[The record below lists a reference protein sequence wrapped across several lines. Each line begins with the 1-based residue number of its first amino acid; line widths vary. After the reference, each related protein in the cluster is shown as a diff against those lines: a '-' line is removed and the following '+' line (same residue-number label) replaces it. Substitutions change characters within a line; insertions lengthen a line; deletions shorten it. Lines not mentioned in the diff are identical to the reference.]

1 MSDGDGM
8 DAPKDALDNIAKGI
22 NGAID
27 ELKKSGGS
35 PGEAATGRGFSELT
49 LSGMETG
56 HQGLTDAFKSFCH
69 RWEWGVRALVHDGS
83 QFAQRVGLAAGY
95 YHEGDA
101 YISNTFKVTTNA
113 LMGNPH
119 MTEEQAE
126 QQSWKQTLSDN
137 PVNDIAHP
145 DYSAGS
151 FKQAAHHTDETLA
164 RTIADIKGESPRTGE
179 RH

>member
-1 MSDGDGM
+1 MSDGIH
-8 DAPKDALDNIAKGI
+8 APKDALDNITKGL
-22 NGAID
+22 NGAIE

-35 PGEAATGRGFSELT
+35 PGEAATGRGFGELA

-56 HQGLTDAFKSFCH
+56 HQGLTDSFKSFCH

-83 QFAQRVGLAAGY
+83 QFAERVGLAAGY

-126 QQSWKQTLSDN
+126 QQSWGQTFSDN
-137 PVNDIAHP
+137 PFNQIAHA
-145 DYSAGS
+145 DYSADS
-151 FKQAAHHTDETLA
+151 FKQAGHHTDAALA
-164 RTIADIKGESPRTGE
+164 RTIADIKGEAPPTGE